1 MATGQEAIDLLRSI
15 DATLKALV
23 TFMRANAPKE
33 VASDSDL
40 DSAYGDPIVRAKDP
54 RDWSHE
60 SQIGKPF
67 SECPPEYLDLVAA
80 RLDFFADKAEAEGT
94 LTTSGKPVAPY
105 NRRDA
110 ARARGWARRLRA
122 GWTPVSDPRGTP
134 RDNGTAQMPQAD
146 EIFGQQSTSGFP
158 SDDEIPF
165 AFFIGMVLPAAFA
178 VHAAFSV
185 FS

>member
-94 LTTSGKPVAPY
+94 LTASGKPVAPY

-122 GWTPVSDPRGTP
+122 GWTSQ
-134 RDNGTAQMPQAD
+134 DNGTAQMPHAD

-178 VHAAFSV
+178 GHAAFSV